1 MKWANIKTT
10 DELSRRAAPKSHRIR
25 IGCMKFSAVQK
36 HIGHH
41 HLFKFAAVEQ
51 CSNKCNTLMFYLLLS
66 SAAQSQGLFSFW
78 HCSASEELGIN
89 KELGGNRTS
98 TVDPSGQRDV
108 TYHVMSYRMI
118 VLGELASMLS
128 LLGDW
133 LGISQ
138 QVLSDPLY
146 LGSQV
151 HHLWTE
157 RELGGSKWA
166 TVVLTCLSGLN
177 NIISFIAGEHQVQ
190 HDYILSKP
198 TTSLLISTTHKTRQY
213 HFLQKVHTHSL
224 ARRS

>member
-1 MKWANIKTT
+1 MPSRTHTFFINNFLIFLYLSKTT
-10 DELSRRAAPKSHRIR
+10 PGLSWNIFSLVAGLVLCFEFRMRIMF
-25 IGCMKFSAVQK
+25 ITHGFFSYCWVAYTESRTFQ
-36 HIGHH
+36 
-41 HLFKFAAVEQ
+41 
-51 CSNKCNTLMFYLLLS
+51 LLT
-66 SAAQSQGLFSFW
+66 
-78 HCSASEELGIN
+78 SASEQA
-89 KELGGNRTS
+89 GGTQGDGRGQLTPI
-98 TVDPSGQRDV
+98 DQRDIP
-108 TYHVMSYRMI
+108 YHMSPCRTKK
-118 VLGELASMLS
+118 LARGQT

-177 NIISFIAGEHQVQ
+177 NIISFIAEEHQVQ